1 MRFSTPDGNF
11 NVLSLFDGISCLQI
25 ALRELGVVPTVYFAS
40 EIKKSGIEFT
50 SYNFPD
56 TKHLGDINGWR
67 SWDLPRI
74 DLVAFGSPCFPQG
87 TPVLTGSG
95 YRDISEVSKGDEVFT
110 HNGNWRLVQDTN
122 KRLFE
127 GTMYRLTMAKDT
139 FPIEC
144 TPEHPFYVL
153 ERFVKSNNSLGW
165 SEPHWVEAK
174 DLTTNHFIILPV
186 QKECKDFDLT
196 EDEAYLFGYY
206 LAEGWLSKQK
216 KKDGRQIYEILFGM
230 HIKEQQ
236 HFKDLISRI
245 KYRGRF
251 KDKKELHIAW
261 DFNCEGQV
269 CKGIL
274 HNEFLYRRF
283 LEAGNGAIN
292 KAVPISILRA
302 PVNIQKAFL
311 EGYMYGDGSF
321 SGGYYTAKSLNIQ
334 MVYGLRALVLNVYG
348 EVASIRFTKTPDT
361 TTINGR
367 VVNQRDRYDISWK
380 LNRQKEVLSYSIGD
394 LKVVKVQKIEKYNV
408 STFVYNLSVL
418 EDNSYTVGAGYAVHN
433 CKDFSSLN
441 QLGLKGKGLA
451 GRESSLFFVAFD
463 ILNVLR
469 LRNPDIYFMAEN
481 VKGSNILSEYLRV
494 RPVVVN
500 NLEFACSSRTRLF
513 FTNIGAE
520 KRYDV
525 LGNVYYEQRIP
536 DSLGNSNITL
546 RLDHPSLDEKGLWVD
561 DDRVKKFLSSPRASG
576 DIFTDEVPSQAG
588 CVTCNRNLN
597 KFGFSLVYQHGRY
610 RYHTEGE
617 LRQMH
622 SIPDWVVFPNKSLN
636 VIQDLIG
643 DGWAIGSAKYVLQHL
658 PFVSKGF

>member
-67 SWDLPRI
+67 SWALPRI

-87 TPVLTGSG
+87 TPVLTGLG

-196 EDEAYLFGYY
+196 EDEALLFGYY
-206 LAEGWLSKQK
+206 SSRGWLSGLK
-216 KKDGRQIYEILFGM
+216 GLN
-230 HIKEQQ
+230 KEV
-236 HFKDLISRI
+236 FAS
-245 KYRGRF
+245 
-251 KDKKELHIAW
+251 
-261 DFNCEGQV
+261 V
-269 CKGIL
+269 
-274 HNEFLYRRF
+274 
-283 LEAGNGAIN
+283 
-292 KAVPISILRA
+292 LRA
-302 PVNIQKAFL
+302 PVNIQKSFL
-311 EGYMYGDGSF
+311 DGCVRG
-321 SGGYYTAKSLNIQ
+321 SGVCSEDFYSVVVSSLH
-334 MVYGLRALVLNVYG
+334 MLYGLRALVLNVYG
-348 EVASIRFTKTPDT
+348 VVASVEVLKMPSCLLTGD
-361 TTINGR
+361 G
-367 VVNQRDRYDISWK
+367 VVSKKVKYTISW
-380 LNRQKEVLSYSIGD
+380 NIGESREGLSYSVGG

-433 CKDFSSLN
+433 CKDFSNLN
-441 QLGLKGKGLA
+441 QLGLKDKGLA

-576 DIFTDEVPSQAG
+576 DIFTDGVPSQAG

-643 DGWAIGSAKYVLQHL
+643 DGWAIGSAKYILQHL